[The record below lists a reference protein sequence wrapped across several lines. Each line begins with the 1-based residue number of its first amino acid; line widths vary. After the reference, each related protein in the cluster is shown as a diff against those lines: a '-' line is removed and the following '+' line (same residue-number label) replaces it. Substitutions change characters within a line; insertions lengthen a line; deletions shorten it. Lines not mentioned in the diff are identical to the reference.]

1 MLKVLFT
8 DKNKLNGYS
17 ALKYNPDLEPNT
29 ELLHFFFSDRQN
41 FDGNIQVINS
51 LKDINAG
58 DKVIFPILYTEALEI
73 FEDKFITS
81 VFTDALIS
89 AILSTDFKLHILLWI
104 PTEGF
109 LFRIYTNS
117 KVVDGF
123 NKLFEQTKIP
133 PDKILMCYGDNNI
146 SKTVDRLVKKGVDI
160 KIPSQNFFS
169 FEHFLYIASRNFIDK
184 KINYTNIQKK
194 LSKHGVIK
202 FGNLRLSRLYFLT
215 QLSRK
220 NLLNNKFL
228 YSVLDQSDLKRKMT
242 ELESYEVFIL
252 MTKEKDFDYK
262 LLYDEYRSM
271 VDSFPIELDVSAKTD
286 AGIVNKPI
294 FPREINDKV
303 AFEFVIDSEPDLYNY
318 GINYLTEKVFN
329 PMGYRIPFLIAGS
342 SNTYKTL
349 HQLGFKTFPELFDES
364 FDKVE
369 NIGERFD
376 RLFVTLENFLNLPLN
391 RVEKIINSRQIQDKL
406 DHNYNL
412 LREYGRTPS
421 NLVSTIFNKIK

>member
-8 DKNKLNGYS
+8 DKNKLNGHS
-17 ALKYNPDLEPNT
+17 ALRYNPYLEPNT
-29 ELLHFFFSDRQN
+29 ELIHFFFSDRQN

-51 LKDINAG
+51 FKDINAG
-58 DKVIFPILYTEALEI
+58 DKVIFPIIYTEALEI
-73 FEDKFITS
+73 FEDKFIS
-81 VFTDALIS
+81 LVFTDTLIS
-89 AILSTDFKLHILLWI
+89 AISSTDFKLYILLWI
-104 PTEGF
+104 PSEGF

-123 NKLFEQTKIP
+123 NKLIEQTKIP

-146 SKTVDRLVKKGVDI
+146 SKTVDRLVEKGVDI

-169 FEHFLYIASRNFIDK
+169 FEHFLYISSRNFIDRN
-184 KINYTNIQKK
+184 INYPNIQKK

-215 QLSRK
+215 QLNKK
-220 NLLNNKFL
+220 NLLNDKFL
-228 YSVLDQSDLKRKMT
+228 YSVLDQSNLKRKMT
-242 ELESYEVFIL
+242 KPESYEVFTL
-252 MTKEKDFDYK
+252 MTKDKDFDYK
-262 LLYDEYRSM
+262 SIYDEYRSM

-376 RLFVTLENFLNLPLN
+376 RLFVTLENFLNLPLSS
-391 RVEKIINSRQIQDKL
+391 VEKIINSRQIQDKL

-412 LREYGRTPS
+412 LMKYSSSPS
-421 NLVSTIFNKIK
+421 NIIKIITNKIK